1 MWAGPELTA
10 DQRDFLAAFAP
21 VLTFDVDG
29 LGPVLFCH
37 GTPRRDDEVIL
48 QSSSQEHLAA
58 ALAGVRERTV
68 ICGHTHMQFDR
79 LANGCRVV
87 NAGSVGMPY
96 GESGAHWALLG
107 PAVSMRR
114 TRYDVQ
120 AAAARSARP
129 ADGAKQANSP
139 PTTSCTAS
147 RLTRRLPTSRA
158 LRPRPRPDSGT

>member
-10 DQRDFLAAFAP
+10 DQRDFLAGFAP
-21 VLTFDVDG
+21 VLTLDVDG

-58 ALAGVRERTV
+58 ALAGVSERTV

-96 GESGAHWALLG
+96 GEPGAHWALLG
-107 PAVSMRR
+107 PAVSLRR
-114 TRYDVQ
+114 TRYDVR
-120 AAAARSARP
+120 AAAREIRRASRWSKAGQFAADYVLHRVP
-129 ADGAKQANSP
+129 ADEALAYFQGLEAQAE
-139 PTTSCTAS
+139 T
-147 RLTRRLPTSRA
+147 
-158 LRPRPRPDSGT
+158 